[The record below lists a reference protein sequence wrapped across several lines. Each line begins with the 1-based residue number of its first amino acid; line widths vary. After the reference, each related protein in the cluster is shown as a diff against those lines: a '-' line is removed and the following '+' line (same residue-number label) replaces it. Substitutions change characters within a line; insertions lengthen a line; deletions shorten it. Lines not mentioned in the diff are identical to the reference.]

1 VNENERLAIS
11 FQAADGKCDGDLRAG
26 RMRRNWALP
35 LPFECT
41 TGSAGGS
48 GKDQIMTETS
58 SDVAAREPASGKG
71 APGAPDLDHLAINT
85 IRTLAI
91 DAVEK
96 ADSGHAGAPMAMA
109 PIGYTL
115 WKRFLR
121 YDPADPAWPNRD
133 RFVLSAGHGSML
145 LYALLHLA
153 QVRRTDR
160 EGHVQNEPAVS
171 LEDIEN
177 FRELDS
183 VCPGHPEYGLTT
195 GVETTT
201 GPLGQGA
208 GNSVGM
214 AIAERW
220 LAARYNRPGHTIID
234 YNVYA
239 LCSDGDLM
247 EGVASEAASVAG
259 HLKLSNLCW
268 IYDDNTVT
276 IEGHTQ
282 LAFDENVAERF
293 RGYGWMTLV
302 VDDANDCEAFARAIE
317 SFQSTNDRPTLIVVK
332 SVIGYG
338 SPHKQGTSK
347 AHSDALGKD
356 EVRLT
361 KAAYGWPED
370 AQFLVPDGVSD
381 HLAGAMRERGG
392 KLRAAWTQALEDY
405 GRAEP
410 NAAED
415 LRAMWAGRLPQ
426 GWDADVPVFPADPK
440 GIATREASGKALNAI
455 ASKYPWLLGGAAD
468 LAPSTKTRLEF
479 EGAGDF
485 ESASYGGRNFHF
497 GIREHAMGSIANG
510 MAVSKLRPYTAT
522 FLVFS
527 DYMKPPMRLAALM
540 EAPVVFVFTHDSIGV
555 GQDGPTHQPIEQLA
569 GIRAIPGMRVFRP
582 GDANETAEAWRVIL
596 GALDKPATLVLT
608 RQALPTIDRSRYAPA
623 SGVARGA
630 YVLAG
635 DPKAQ
640 PQVILMATG
649 SEVHLAMEAHER
661 LVAVG
666 VASRVVSMPSWELFE
681 EQHKGYRDEVLP
693 PHVTARVAVEAASP
707 LGWDRY
713 AGHAGEIIAMHSF
726 GSSAPIGPLMKKF
739 GFTAD
744 HVYEAARR
752 QIDGGS
758 GDGPSRVDDRPSS
771 STRGGAEQ

>member
-1 VNENERLAIS
+1 MTTLS
-11 FQAADGKCDGDLRAG
+11 PDAA
-26 RMRRNWALP
+26 
-35 LPFECT
+35 
-41 TGSAGGS
+41 
-48 GKDQIMTETS
+48 
-58 SDVAAREPASGKG
+58 VG
-71 APGAPDLDHLAINT
+71 APAPTPGSDGHPDLDHLAIDT

-121 YDPADPAWPNRD
+121 YDPANPAWPNRD

-153 QVRRTDR
+153 QVRRTGRD
-160 EGHVQNEPAVS
+160 GAPLDEPAVS
-171 LEDIEN
+171 LEDIRN
-177 FRELDS
+177 FRELGS

-220 LAARYNRPGHTIID
+220 LAARYNRPGHTLID
-234 YNVYA
+234 YDVYA

-247 EGVASEAASVAG
+247 EGVASEAASLAG

-293 RGYGWMTLV
+293 RAYGWSTLV

-317 SFQSTNDRPTLIVVK
+317 SFRSTDDRPTLIVVK

-347 AHSDALGKD
+347 AHSDALGEE

-361 KAAYGWPED
+361 KAAYGWPQD
-370 AQFLVPDGVSD
+370 AQFLVPDGVLN
-381 HLAGAMRERGG
+381 HLADAMKNRGG
-392 KLRAAWTQALEDY
+392 KLRAQWTEAFEAY
-405 GRAEP
+405 AKAEP
-410 NAAED
+410 RAAED
-415 LRAMWAGRLPQ
+415 LAALWAGRLPE
-426 GWDADVPVFPADPK
+426 GWDADTPSFPANAK
-440 GIATREASGKALNAI
+440 GIATREASGKVLNAI
-455 ASKYPWLLGGAAD
+455 APNYPWLLGGAAD

-479 EGAGDF
+479 DGAGDF
-485 ESASYGGRNFHF
+485 EAFDYGGRNFHF
-497 GIREHAMGSIANG
+497 GIREHAMGSVANG
-510 MAVSKLRPYTAT
+510 MAVSRLRPYTAT

-540 EAPVVFVFTHDSIGV
+540 EVPTVFVFTHDSIGV
-555 GQDGPTHQPIEQLA
+555 GQDGPTHQPVEQLA
-569 GIRAIPGMRVFRP
+569 GLRAIPGMRLFRP
-582 GDANETAEAWRVIL
+582 GDANETAEAWRFIL

-608 RQALPTIDRSRYAPA
+608 RQALPTLDRERYAPA

-635 DPKAQ
+635 DPQAE
-640 PQVILMATG
+640 PQVILIATG
-649 SEVHLAMEAHER
+649 SEVHLAVEAHER
-661 LVAVG
+661 LASEG
-666 VASRVVSMPSWELFE
+666 IASRVVSMPSWELFE
-681 EQHKGYRDEVLP
+681 EQDKGYRDAVLP
-693 PHVTARVAVEAASP
+693 PSVTARVAVEAASP

-713 AGHAGEIIAMHSF
+713 AGHAGDIIAMHSF
-726 GSSAPIGPLMKKF
+726 GSSAPIGPLMKRF

-752 QIDGGS
+752 QIEGRS
-758 GDGPSRVDDRPSS
+758 GEGPSRIDDRPTS
-771 STRGGAEQ
+771 STRGGADQ